1 MAFKMK
7 GFPLIEGTSPAKKY
21 VSDAQRKAVHA
32 SKAEKS
38 ATKFNEGLR
47 KASAE
52 GKLDNNPKFKAA
64 VDESPMNRKS
74 FIEKAD
80 KKYAKDKDLQRKMTK
95 AQKQGKSKKVE
106 RIGKRR
112 TKVQEKAQELDFKAY
127 KAGENSPTKLSKYG
141 KRHDK
146 LRAKGHQ
153 ARAAADEAFDAG
165 KKRKT
170 DRLDRRADKKLG
182 KARDI
187 RVKSAMKLS
196 EKDKKKAMDNAMP
209 EAKVRS
215 RTYQDLQADKKAMK
229 DSKDRLKVAKQK
241 AATGGDPEK
250 AAYNKAK
257 ARERKIQSQLNVSPL
272 KVKKGDPASV
282 TRRKNEGD
290 AKGARLERR
299 RGKAASKGNTSKA
312 KRLARKLKAH
322 DATDNRGKQEARTT
336 EVKKGGRIQ
345 F

>member
-1 MAFKMK
+1 MQRNF
-7 GFPLIEGTSPAKKY
+7 GIGSPTKKY

-38 ATKFNEGLR
+38 AAKFNESLR

-64 VDESPMNRKS
+64 VDKSP
-74 FIEKAD
+74 
-80 KKYAKDKDLQRKMTK
+80 AKLKIRSTPE
-95 AQKQGKSKKVE
+95 G
-106 RIGKRR
+106 G
-112 TKVQEKAQELDFKAY
+112 
-127 KAGENSPTKLSKYG
+127 YG
-141 KRHDK
+141 KKHDK

-165 KKRKT
+165 KKKKT
-170 DRLDRRADKKLG
+170 ERLDRRADKKLG

-215 RTYQDLQADKKAMK
+215 RTYQDLQADKRAMK
-229 DSKDRLKVAKQK
+229 ESKDRLKVAKQK

-250 AAYNKAK
+250 EAYNKAK

-272 KVKKGDPASV
+272 KVRKGDPASV
-282 TRRKNEGD
+282 TNRLKEGD
-290 AKGARLERR
+290 KKGASLERR
-299 RGKAASKGNTSKA
+299 RGKAASKGKTGKA
-312 KRLARKLKAH
+312 KRLARKLKEH
-322 DATDNRGKQEARTT
+322 DSKDNRGKQKARTT
-336 EVKKGGRIQ
+336 EVKQGGRIQ

>member
-52 GKLDNNPKFKAA
+52 GKLDDNPKFKAA
-64 VDESPMNRKS
+64 VDKSPMNRKS
-74 FIEKAD
+74 FMEKAD

-95 AQKQGKSKKVE
+95 ALKKGKSKKAE

-112 TKVQEKAQELDFKAY
+112 TKVQEKAQELEFKEF
-127 KAGENSPTKLSKYG
+127 KAGENSPT
-141 KRHDK
+141 
-146 LRAKGHQ
+146 
-153 ARAAADEAFDAG
+153 
-165 KKRKT
+165 
-170 DRLDRRADKKLG
+170 
-182 KARDI
+182 
-187 RVKSAMKLS
+187 KLS

-299 RGKAASKGNTSKA
+299 RGKAAAKGNTSKA

-322 DATDNRGKQEARTT
+322 DATDNRGKQKARTT

>member
-7 GFPLIEGTSPAKKY
+7 GNPMQRNFGIGSPAKKY

-52 GKLDNNPKFKAA
+52 GKLDDNPKFKAA
-64 VDESPMNRKS
+64 VDKSP
-74 FIEKAD
+74 AQL
-80 KKYAKDKDLQRKMTK
+80 KKD
-95 AQKQGKSKKVE
+95 
-106 RIGKRR
+106 
-112 TKVQEKAQELDFKAY
+112 
-127 KAGENSPTKLSKYG
+127 SPT
-141 KRHDK
+141 
-146 LRAKGHQ
+146 
-153 ARAAADEAFDAG
+153 
-165 KKRKT
+165 
-170 DRLDRRADKKLG
+170 
-182 KARDI
+182 
-187 RVKSAMKLS
+187 KLS

-229 DSKDRLKVAKQK
+229 ESEKRLNAAKNR

>member
-21 VSDAQRKAVHA
+21 VSDAQRKAVNA

-38 ATKFNEGLR
+38 AAKFNEGLR

-52 GKLDNNPKFKAA
+52 GKLDDNPKFKAA
-64 VDESPMNRKS
+64 VDK
-74 FIEKAD
+74 
-80 KKYAKDKDLQRKMTK
+80 
-95 AQKQGKSKKVE
+95 
-106 RIGKRR
+106 
-112 TKVQEKAQELDFKAY
+112 
-127 KAGENSPTKLSKYG
+127 SPTKLRKYG

-165 KKRKT
+165 KKKKT

-187 RVKSAMKLS
+187 RVKQVSQTLSEKNPFKLKKDSPTKLS

-229 DSKDRLKVAKQK
+229 DSNKRLKEAKQR
-241 AATGGDPEK
+241 ASIGGDPEK
-250 AAYNKAK
+250 KAYDKAK
-257 ARERKIQSQLNVSPL
+257 ARERKIQSKLNVSPL

-290 AKGARLERR
+290 AKGASLERR
-299 RGKAASKGNTSKA
+299 RGKAAAKGNTSKA
-312 KRLARKLKAH
+312 KRLARKLRAH
-322 DATDNRGKQEARTT
+322 DATDNRGKQKARTT

>member
-7 GFPLIEGTSPAKKY
+7 GNPMQRNFGIGSPAKKY

-38 ATKFNEGLR
+38 AAKFNEGLR

-64 VDESPMNRKS
+64 VDKSPVQLKKS
-74 FIEKAD
+74 
-80 KKYAKDKDLQRKMTK
+80 
-95 AQKQGKSKKVE
+95 
-106 RIGKRR
+106 
-112 TKVQEKAQELDFKAY
+112 
-127 KAGENSPTKLSKYG
+127 AGKYG
-141 KRHDK
+141 KKHDK

-153 ARAAADEAFDAG
+153 SRAAADEAFDAG
-165 KKRKT
+165 KKKKAE
-170 DRLDRRADKKLG
+170 RLDRRAEKKLG
-182 KARDI
+182 KARKI
-187 RVKSAMKLS
+187 RVKQFEQARVEKNPFKLS

-229 DSKDRLKVAKQK
+229 ESKDRLKVAKQK

-250 AAYNKAK
+250 KAYNKAK

-272 KVKKGDPASV
+272 KVRKGDPASV
-282 TRRKNEGD
+282 TNRLKEGD
-290 AKGARLERR
+290 KKGASLERR
-299 RGKAASKGNTSKA
+299 RGKAASKGKTGKA
-312 KRLARKLKAH
+312 KRLARKLREH
-322 DATDNRGKQEARTT
+322 DAKDNRGKQKARTT
-336 EVKKGGRIQ
+336 EVKQGGRIQ

>member
-38 ATKFNEGLR
+38 AVKFNEGLR

-52 GKLDNNPKFKAA
+52 GKLDDNPKFKAA
-64 VDESPMNRKS
+64 VDK
-74 FIEKAD
+74 
-80 KKYAKDKDLQRKMTK
+80 
-95 AQKQGKSKKVE
+95 
-106 RIGKRR
+106 
-112 TKVQEKAQELDFKAY
+112 
-127 KAGENSPTKLSKYG
+127 SPTKLRKYG

-165 KKRKT
+165 KKKKT

-187 RVKSAMKLS
+187 RVKQVSQTLSEKNPFKLKKDSPTKLS

-229 DSKDRLKVAKQK
+229 DSNKRLKEAKQR
-241 AATGGDPEK
+241 ASIGGDPEK
-250 AAYNKAK
+250 KAYDKAK
-257 ARERKIQSQLNVSPL
+257 ARERKIQSKLNVSPL

-290 AKGARLERR
+290 AKGASLERR
-299 RGKAASKGNTSKA
+299 RGKAAAKGNTSKA
-312 KRLARKLKAH
+312 KRLARKLRAH
-322 DATDNRGKQEARTT
+322 DATDNRGKQKARTT

>member
-7 GFPLIEGTSPAKKY
+7 GNPMQRNFGIGSPTKKY

-38 ATKFNEGLR
+38 AAKFNEGLR

-52 GKLDNNPKFKAA
+52 GKLDDNPKFKDA
-64 VDESPMNRKS
+64 VDKSPAQLKVKPTPES
-74 FIEKAD
+74 
-80 KKYAKDKDLQRKMTK
+80 
-95 AQKQGKSKKVE
+95 G
-106 RIGKRR
+106 
-112 TKVQEKAQELDFKAY
+112 
-127 KAGENSPTKLSKYG
+127 YG
-141 KRHDK
+141 KKHDK

-165 KKRKT
+165 KKKKT

-187 RVKSAMKLS
+187 RARAASKLKKDSPTKLS

-299 RGKAASKGNTSKA
+299 RGKAAAKGNTSKA

-322 DATDNRGKQEARTT
+322 DATDNRGKQKARTT

>member
-21 VSDAQRKAVHA
+21 VSDAQRKAVKA
-32 SKAEKS
+32 SQAEES
-38 ATKFNEGLR
+38 AAKFNEGLR

-52 GKLDNNPKFKAA
+52 GKLDDNPKFKDA
-64 VDESPMNRKS
+64 VDKSPAQLKVKPTPES
-74 FIEKAD
+74 
-80 KKYAKDKDLQRKMTK
+80 
-95 AQKQGKSKKVE
+95 G
-106 RIGKRR
+106 
-112 TKVQEKAQELDFKAY
+112 
-127 KAGENSPTKLSKYG
+127 YG
-141 KRHDK
+141 KKHDK

-165 KKRKT
+165 KKKKT

-187 RVKSAMKLS
+187 RAKSEGKEMFKLGLAGGKAASKLKKDSPTKLS
-196 EKDKKKAMDNAMP
+196 EKNKKKAMDNAMP

-299 RGKAASKGNTSKA
+299 RGKAAAKGNTSKA

-322 DATDNRGKQEARTT
+322 DATDNRGKQKARTT